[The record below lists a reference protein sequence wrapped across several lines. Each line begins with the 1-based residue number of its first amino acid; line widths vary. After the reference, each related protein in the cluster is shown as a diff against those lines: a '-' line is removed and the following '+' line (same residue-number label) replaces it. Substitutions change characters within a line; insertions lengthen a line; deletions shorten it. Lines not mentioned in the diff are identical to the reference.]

1 MRWANERMRL
11 AVLLGECAAPY
22 MGHHGRD
29 HGLNRRHMKGFHLW
43 RECLCDLCS
52 TNLRTLSRRS
62 PEMSQENGQP
72 RRASGSWSLPP
83 NARSTT
89 RVALVAC
96 TLLATV
102 AALLIV
108 TLQTRSAV
116 QALEEA
122 GSHTLRD
129 YTGYAGRMMGAEMLR
144 RFSEQRAGILAP
156 VAGSAHRNVPA
167 PTLQELASLGAQF
180 LDDSLPATD
189 PHFGYFRLDP
199 RSGAIWGI
207 GHVSGPFAAQ
217 IADTLRALRLA
228 SAITAVQGILAVPCD
243 GVPCSVAYVPLVSRD
258 GRVAAIYGYTY
269 TRSRGMAAVAKRVF
283 RETPLL
289 PISFSGTRWNY
300 DTTQVRSGEV
310 TNDSLLAIRI
320 KDRGERLLWETPGA
334 ARVFAQSPYTGR
346 AVFSTLTGGFVIESA
361 LEPVSETSLIPGM
374 VRRAQRWSMRSL
386 IAFTV
391 LLAILSLIA
400 LRGERIG
407 AKARRVE
414 AMQQLALGL
423 RHEVNNALASVL
435 LNAEL
440 LSEERL
446 NEGQLEHVE
455 AIVEQA
461 DRMRKVLRRLE
472 QVDRLDVLV
481 PYLNEGLMV
490 DLSLT
495 SADRDVRPAAEE
507 DPVNSSAG

>member
-1 MRWANERMRL
+1 MA
-11 AVLLGECAAPY
+11 
-22 MGHHGRD
+22 
-29 HGLNRRHMKGFHLW
+29 
-43 RECLCDLCS
+43 
-52 TNLRTLSRRS
+52 
-62 PEMSQENGQP
+62 QENGQP
-72 RRASGSWSLPP
+72 RRASGPWSLSP

-89 RVALVAC
+89 RLALVAC
-96 TLLATV
+96 TLVATV
-102 AALLIV
+102 ASLLIV

-116 QALEEA
+116 QALEDA
-122 GSHTLRD
+122 GAHTLRD

-156 VAGSAHRNVPA
+156 VTGSARRNVPA
-167 PTLQELASLGAQF
+167 PTLEELEALGAQY

-199 RSGAIWGI
+199 RTGATEQTGRVN
-207 GHVSGPFAAQ
+207 GSFARQ
-217 IADTLRALRLA
+217 IADTLRALKVM
-228 SAITAVQGILAVPCD
+228 SSVTAVQGILALECD
-243 GVPCSVAYVPLVSRD
+243 GVPCSVAYVPLVNRD
-258 GRVAAIYGYTY
+258 GGVTAIYGYTY
-269 TRSRGMAAVAKRVF
+269 TRSRGMAAIAKRTF

-289 PISFSGTRWNY
+289 PISFSGPRWNY
-300 DTTQVRSGEV
+300 DTTKVRAGEIA
-310 TNDSLLAIRI
+310 NDSLLAIRI
-320 KDRGERLLWETPGA
+320 KDRSEHLLWETPGA
-334 ARVFAQSPYTGR
+334 AGVFAHSPYTGR
-346 AVFSTLTGGFVIESA
+346 AVFSTITGGFIIESA
-361 LEPVSETSLIPGM
+361 LSPLSETSLIPGM
-374 VRRAQRWSMRSL
+374 VRRAQQWSLRSL
-386 IAFTV
+386 IAFTI

-446 NEGQLEHVE
+446 DEGQLEHVE

-495 SADRDVRPAAEE
+495 SADRDVRPAVEE
-507 DPVNSSAG
+507 DPVNSTAE